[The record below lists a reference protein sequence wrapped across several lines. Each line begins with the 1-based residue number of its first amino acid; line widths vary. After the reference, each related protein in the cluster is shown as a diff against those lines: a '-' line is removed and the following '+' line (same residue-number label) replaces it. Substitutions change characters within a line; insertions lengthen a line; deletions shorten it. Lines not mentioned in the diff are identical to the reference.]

1 MPSYSYERLSTE
13 STSFLER
20 ETPRIH
26 GHTTSVLVFDPG
38 PLAKPDGGV
47 DYVAIRSA
55 IEAHLHEAPRFR
67 QKLAWIPFENHPV
80 WVDDRDF
87 RLNYHL
93 RHSSLPRPG
102 SLEQLENTVAR
113 IMVQPLN
120 RSRPLWECWV
130 LEGLH
135 DGRFALLLKTHLS
148 MIDDAVGADLLQAI
162 LAQNVD
168 NPTPDP
174 VPFVP
179 RPRPSAREL
188 VMDEIIQQMRLPR
201 QYFDRFLQL
210 AGDFDRLRY
219 EIRSGTRSL
228 AALLGYSFR
237 PPVETPF
244 NGRIGPHRQS
254 ALFGLPLEDAREIA
268 TVLDGTVHDVILA
281 TVAAGVRGFLGSR
294 LVSPAA
300 LDLRVSTPVS
310 VDKGDDDTP
319 ERSSVVE
326 WVVDLPVWEK
336 SPRARFEMIRDRTR
350 ALRKADGALPARQI
364 AAEKT
369 WLSARTLCLGARALA
384 SHTPVNLTVTNVP
397 GPQGPLYFEGARL
410 LETFGTVPLRDGHG
424 LGIAVMSYDG
434 KIFWGLNGDV
444 DLMPDLHHL
453 ARCLQEAFVELR
465 DSATRLASVTPLDR
479 FRDSSPPPLTG
490 TKPS

>member
-1 MPSYSYERLSTE
+1 MPSYSYERLSNQ
-13 STSFLER
+13 SASFLAR

-26 GHTTSVLVFDPG
+26 GHTTSVLVFEPG
-38 PLAKPDGGV
+38 PLAHPAGGV

-55 IEAHLHEAPRFR
+55 IEARLHQAPRFR
-67 QKLAWIPFENHPV
+67 QKLAWIPIENHPV

-93 RHSSLPRPG
+93 RHSSLPCPG

-120 RSRPLWECWV
+120 RSRPLWECWI

-148 MIDDAVGADLLQAI
+148 MIDDAAGADLLQAI
-162 LAQNVD
+162 LS
-168 NPTPDP
+168 PTADEPLPEP

-179 RPRPSAREL
+179 RTRPSAREL
-188 VMDEIIQQMRLPR
+188 VVDEIIQQLRLPR
-201 QYFDRFLQL
+201 QYI
-210 AGDFDRLRY
+210 DRLWRLMGDWDQLTY
-219 EIRSGTRSL
+219 EMGQGARSL
-228 AALLGYSFR
+228 AAFLGYSIR

-254 ALFGLPLEDAREIA
+254 TFFDTPLEEARRITTA
-268 TVLDGTVHDVILA
+268 LDGTVHDVILA
-281 TVAAGVRGFLGSR
+281 AVAAGVREFLSAR

-310 VDKGDDDTP
+310 LDNQDDSQP
-319 ERSSVVE
+319 EKSAVTE
-326 WVVDLPVWEK
+326 WVVDLPVWER
-336 SPRARFEMIRDRTR
+336 SPRERFERIRDQTR
-350 ALRKADGALPARQI
+350 ALRDIDGAMPARSI
-364 AAEKT
+364 ADERT
-369 WLSARTLCLGARALA
+369 WLSARILCLGARALA

-410 LETFGTVPLRDGHG
+410 LETYGTVPLRDGHG
-424 LGIAVMSYDG
+424 LGIAVLSYDG
-434 KIFWGLNGDV
+434 KLFWGLNGDV
-444 DLMPDLHHL
+444 DLLPDLHHL
-453 ARCLQEAFVELR
+453 ARCVREAFLGLR
-465 DSATRLASVTPLDR
+465 EATERIASVTPL
-479 FRDSSPPPLTG
+479 FEATSS
-490 TKPS
+490 